1 LAVFGDVGRKH
12 SKRRAKAFG
21 NFQLR
26 GNMAIIPAILIDSA
40 VMEAYMRMVT
50 KAGFSALALVLALGL
65 AACSGEKEEIT
76 LTADQEQA
84 VAERLAPEGEVTL
97 ESDVVATAP
106 AIDPS
111 ASAEPR
117 TGEEIYNNSCTTC
130 HSTGAAGAPK
140 LGDAAAWA
148 PRLEQGMETLYTHAI
163 AGIRGM
169 PPRGLCMDCSDDE
182 VKVAVDYML
191 ENSK

>member
-1 LAVFGDVGRKH
+1 
-12 SKRRAKAFG
+12 
-21 NFQLR
+21 
-26 GNMAIIPAILIDSA
+26 
-40 VMEAYMRMVT
+40 MRMVT
-50 KAGFSALALVLALGL
+50 KAGFSALALVLAFGL

-76 LTADQEQA
+76 LTDDQEQA

-117 TGEEIYNNSCTTC
+117 TGEEIYNKSCTTC

-182 VKVAVDYML
+182 VKGAVDYML